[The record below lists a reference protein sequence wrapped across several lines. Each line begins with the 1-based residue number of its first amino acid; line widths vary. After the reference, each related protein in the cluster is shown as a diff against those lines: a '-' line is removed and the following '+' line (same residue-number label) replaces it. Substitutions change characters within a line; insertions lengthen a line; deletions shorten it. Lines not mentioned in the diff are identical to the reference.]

1 MLGKRRAGSLIFGL
15 VVFVGT
21 AIADSNA
28 ELRRAHTAFHQALRV
43 ADAAS
48 LDRLLDEHFTW
59 THTDGLVQ
67 SKTDLLKKIRDGQ
80 LRYSEL
86 STDQESFNE
95 YAKAAVVTG
104 HSARRYADAAKPFE
118 LRYTLTFVKTG
129 HDWKVAA
136 YHTTI
141 FTPGVGY
148 PLQVRLG
155 YPRDAKLLI
164 LNADD
169 LAVSHSEDVASFAAL
184 DQKLITSATVMVPC
198 PWFLEAASWHRR
210 NPQFDLGIHLTLTS
224 EWQHYRW
231 GPLSCRDEGS
241 GLLDDQGYFHGTT
254 ADVRRQAK
262 SEAVRIEMRRQID
275 LGVRSCIN
283 PSHVDNHMMVAMCDE
298 FLEIYL
304 QAGRERGIPS
314 FMTRDLGNSPEA
326 REWFRRR
333 GAEWENR
340 GQPVFDHCRVATR
353 RGDAPGPPGFR
364 CGCLRPP
371 ARGTLLRAP
380 PPRDRHLGDPERHQ
394 RLARSRGRFR
404 GLPPAFIAGPYP

>member
-1 MLGKRRAGSLIFGL
+1 MSPINPYLQQLGFQADDRVVVVHADDIGMCHATLPAIDELMAFGL
-15 VVFVGT
+15 V
-21 AIADSNA
+21 
-28 ELRRAHTAFHQALRV
+28 
-43 ADAAS
+43 
-48 LDRLLDEHFTW
+48 
-59 THTDGLVQ
+59 
-67 SKTDLLKKIRDGQ
+67 
-80 LRYSEL
+80 
-86 STDQESFNE
+86 
-95 YAKAAVVTG
+95 
-104 HSARRYADAAKPFE
+104 
-118 LRYTLTFVKTG
+118 
-129 HDWKVAA
+129 
-136 YHTTI
+136 
-141 FTPGVGY
+141 
-148 PLQVRLG
+148 
-155 YPRDAKLLI
+155 
-164 LNADD
+164 
-169 LAVSHSEDVASFAAL
+169 
-184 DQKLITSATVMVPC
+184 TSASAMVPC

-275 LGVRSCIN
+275 LGVRSGIN

-333 GAEWENR
+333 GLGVGEPRSTGLRSLPGRDAE
-340 GQPVFDHCRVATR
+340 R
-353 RGDAPGPPGFR
+353 RRPGPPGFR